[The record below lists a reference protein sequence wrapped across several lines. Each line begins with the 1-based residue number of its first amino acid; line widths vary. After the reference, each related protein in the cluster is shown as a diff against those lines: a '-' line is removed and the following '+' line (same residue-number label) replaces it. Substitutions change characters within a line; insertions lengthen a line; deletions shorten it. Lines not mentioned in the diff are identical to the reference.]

1 MNTPKKLQYLLIHQL
16 LEKGTVELVLPDGV
30 SLEIGITQE
39 DQFGDQHKSDDY
51 CYVVAS
57 REGKSV
63 MLDSFNL
70 GLQFEDEENIIVCE
84 DEAIRE
90 DGRHIRLLDIV

>member
-39 DQFGDQHKSDDY
+39 DQFGDSRKTDDY

-70 GLQFEDEENIIVCE
+70 GLQFEDEDNTIVCE
-84 DEAIRE
+84 DEAIGE
-90 DGRHIRLLDIV
+90 DGQHIRLLDIV